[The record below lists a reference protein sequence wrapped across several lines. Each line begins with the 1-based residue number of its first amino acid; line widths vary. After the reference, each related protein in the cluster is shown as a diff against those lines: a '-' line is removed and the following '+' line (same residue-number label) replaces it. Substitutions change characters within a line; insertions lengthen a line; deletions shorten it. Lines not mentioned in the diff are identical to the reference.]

1 MSGYACACPR
11 LNMALPL
18 STKTSNIFINN
29 RSFQSMSSKNQT
41 TWRGNRR
48 IQNILNHRAILERMK
63 VVLVAILNK
72 GYTSLVHVIL
82 FLFFILFF
90 MLHYYYFYFFL
101 WFMWMKKYFCLR
113 SSRQPTTRWGWS
125 SNSSPKLTCP
135 NYKGVMIWFGIIFS
149 KKLSESVKS

>member
-1 MSGYACACPR
+1 MSGYACAYPR

-29 RSFQSMSSKNQT
+29 HSFQSMSSKNQT

-82 FLFFILFF
+82 FFFFFLCFIIFFIFF
-90 MLHYYYFYFFL
+90 YDSCEWKNIFV
-101 WFMWMKKYFCLR
+101 WGAPAN
-113 SSRQPTTRWGWS
+113 QPQDGVGVRTRH
-125 SNSSPKLTCP
+125 
-135 NYKGVMIWFGIIFS
+135 
-149 KKLSESVKS
+149 LSWHVLLIRV

>member
-1 MSGYACACPR
+1 MSGYACAYPR

-29 RSFQSMSSKNQT
+29 HSFQSMSSKNQT

-82 FLFFILFF
+82 FFFFFFYASLFFLFF
-90 MLHYYYFYFFL
+90 FMIHVNEKIFL
-101 WFMWMKKYFCLR
+101 FEELP
-113 SSRQPTTRWGWS
+113 PTNHKMGLEFELVT
-125 SNSSPKLTCP
+125 
-135 NYKGVMIWFGIIFS
+135 
-149 KKLSESVKS
+149 